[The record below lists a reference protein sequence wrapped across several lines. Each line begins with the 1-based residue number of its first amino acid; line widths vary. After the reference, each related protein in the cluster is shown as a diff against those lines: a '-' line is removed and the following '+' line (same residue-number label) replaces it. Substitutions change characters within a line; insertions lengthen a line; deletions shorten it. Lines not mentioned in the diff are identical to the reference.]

1 MTRQQTRLGSI
12 AGRAAVGLV
21 SAGLIAAA
29 ALFAPPAGAT
39 PETDADAAIT
49 AAWDTGGGDA
59 GPLGPKDGGV
69 YPAGDGFGQ
78 NFASGKIFFTPDTG
92 AHIVSGAILEKYE
105 SLGGPADSD
114 LGFPTIDEGAGRAAN
129 SRNSTF
135 SAPDK
140 PVIFWTPDTGA
151 RVVRGAINSAWDA
164 LGGSAGVLGVPSED
178 ETANGDT
185 VTQKFTGGEISW
197 DRKTKAF
204 TTVPPELAGQLGA
217 IEVPSDATSAI
228 AAARRAAG
236 GTLGPLGAE
245 EGAQYA
251 IGPDGVGQNY
261 AGGKIFYSPDSG
273 ANVVTGQ
280 VLAKYETVGG
290 PTGDLG
296 FPTASETDGGLTPQS
311 RVVSFGAAD
320 QPVIFWTPD
329 FGAVIVRGAMN
340 AAWQKLGG
348 ATGELGAP
356 KADQTDDG
364 NIVSQQFNGGSI
376 SFDKAADKFSTE
388 PAGLQSQL
396 AGLEVPGADAPQAPA
411 ATPAADPSGDKWYAW
426 NWWWLLGLIP
436 LVGVIALI
444 ALAVLRNR
452 RPRDDDDFDDDPYE
466 RGYDSGYD
474 DRYPQP
480 REDQSRE
487 PSDDDGFDTGAAS
500 PGAYASNSPWAS
512 GPSIASVPPFS
523 GIAAVPDSR
532 ATEEKDASDDY
543 ESDEYESD
551 DYDSDEYDADDY
563 TSGEYEAAE
572 IKESGDDGDEL
583 EDLRAPVLPLNF
595 DSDPDAVDTAPTRI
609 ESLPPGAH
617 DFDPPTTVVPLSS
630 ELSPEAEYESDFPSG
645 RHAAIQDDEPDD
657 AGWTSMRLAT
667 GDRYRAPEGYP
678 VKADTKT
685 GLYWA
690 PGSPGYRDVEAEIW
704 FASEE
709 FARTNGFVRAD

>member
-1 MTRQQTRLGSI
+1 MTRQRTRLGRF
-12 AGRAAVGLV
+12 AGRAATGLV
-21 SAGLIAAA
+21 SAALIAGTV
-29 ALFAPPAGAT
+29 LLAPPAAAT
-39 PETDADAAIT
+39 PEGDADAAIT
-49 AAWDTGGGDA
+49 ATWETGGGGG

-78 NFASGKIFFTPDTG
+78 NFASGKIFFTPETG

-151 RVVRGAINSAWDA
+151 RVVRGAINQAWDA

-178 ETANGDT
+178 ETTNGDT

-236 GTLGPLGAE
+236 GALGPLGAE

-251 IGPDGVGQNY
+251 IGADGVGQNY
-261 AGGKIFYSPDSG
+261 TGGKIFYSPDTG

-280 VLAKYETVGG
+280 VLAKYESVGG

-296 FPTASETDGGLTPQS
+296 FPTSSEADGGLTPES
-311 RVVSFGAAD
+311 RVVAFAAAD
-320 QPVIFWTPD
+320 KPVIFWTPD

-340 AAWQKLGG
+340 AAWEKLGG

-356 KADQTDDG
+356 KGDQSENGT
-364 NIVSQQFNGGSI
+364 VLSQQFNGGSI
-376 SFDKAADKFSTE
+376 SWDKAAAKFSTE

-411 ATPAADPSGDKWYAW
+411 DAPAATGGSDSGDKWYSSP
-426 NWWWLLGLIP
+426 WWWLLGLIP

-444 ALAVLRNR
+444 AIAVLRNR
-452 RPRDDDDFDDDPYE
+452 RPREDDEFNDDPYE
-466 RGYDSGYD
+466 RGYDGGYEDRYESGYPG
-474 DRYPQP
+474 RPEPALFTPQ
-480 REDQSRE
+480 
-487 PSDDDGFDTGAAS
+487 
-500 PGAYASNSPWAS
+500 SPWAS
-512 GPSIASVPPFS
+512 APP
-523 GIAAVPDSR
+523 
-532 ATEEKDASDDY
+532 TESESESDTDFDADDAGDDDYEYDEEPGDY
-543 ESDEYESD
+543 ESDEYGSD
-551 DYDSDEYDADDY
+551 DHDV
-563 TSGEYEAAE
+563 EA
-572 IKESGDDGDEL
+572 DEL
-583 EDLRAPVLPLNF
+583 EELGAPAEPLGF
-595 DSDPDAVDTAPTRI
+595 DHDPDAIDTAPTRI
-609 ESLPPGAH
+609 ESLPETGAE
-617 DFDPPTTVVPLSS
+617 DFDPPTTVV
-630 ELSPEAEYESDFPSG
+630 AEYEADFPSG
-645 RHAAIQDDEPDD
+645 RHAAIQIDETED

-678 VKADTKT
+678 IKADTKT

-690 PGSPGYRDVEAEIW
+690 PGSPGYRDTEAEIW

>member
-1 MTRQQTRLGSI
+1 MTRQRTRLGRL
-12 AGRAAVGLV
+12 AGRAATGLV
-21 SAGLIAAA
+21 SAALIAGMV
-29 ALFAPPAGAT
+29 LLAPPAVAT
-39 PETDADAAIT
+39 PEGDADAAIT
-49 AAWDTGGGDA
+49 AAWETGGGDG

-69 YPAGDGFGQ
+69 YPAGEGFGQ
-78 NFASGKIFFTPDTG
+78 NFAGGKIFFTPDTG

-151 RVVRGAINSAWDA
+151 RVVRGAINQAWDA

-178 ETANGDT
+178 ETTNGDT

-236 GTLGPLGAE
+236 GALGPLGAE

-251 IGPDGVGQNY
+251 IGADGVGQNY
-261 AGGKIFYSPDSG
+261 AGGKIFYSPDTG

-280 VLAKYETVGG
+280 VLAKYESVGG

-296 FPTASETDGGLTPQS
+296 FPTSSEADGGLTPQS
-311 RVVSFGAAD
+311 RVVAFAAAD
-320 QPVIFWTPD
+320 KPVIFWTPD

-340 AAWQKLGG
+340 AAWEKLGG

-356 KADQTDDG
+356 KGDQTENG
-364 NIVSQQFNGGSI
+364 TIVSQQFNGGSI
-376 SFDKAADKFSTE
+376 SWDKATSKFSTE

-411 ATPAADPSGDKWYAW
+411 DAPAATGGSDSGDKWYSSP
-426 NWWWLLGLIP
+426 WWWLLGLIP
-436 LVGVIALI
+436 LVGVIALVAI
-444 ALAVLRNR
+444 AVLRNR
-452 RPRDDDDFDDDPYE
+452 RSREDDDFNDDPYE
-466 RGYDSGYD
+466 RGFDGGYENRYESGYPS
-474 DRYPQP
+474 RPEPGVYPPQ
-480 REDQSRE
+480 
-487 PSDDDGFDTGAAS
+487 
-500 PGAYASNSPWAS
+500 SPWAS
-512 GPSIASVPPFS
+512 APPNES
-523 GIAAVPDSR
+523 G
-532 ATEEKDASDDY
+532 TEDDEAGGDDY
-543 ESDEYESD
+543 EYDED
-551 DYDSDEYDADDY
+551 PGDYDSDEYGSDEYGSDDRDV
-563 TSGEYEAAE
+563 E
-572 IKESGDDGDEL
+572 GDEL
-583 EDLRAPVLPLNF
+583 EELSAPEEPLSF
-595 DSDPDAVDTAPTRI
+595 DHDPDAVDTAPTRI
-609 ESLPPGAH
+609 ESLPEVGAEE
-617 DFDPPTTVVPLSS
+617 FDPPTTVVPLTSG
-630 ELSPEAEYESDFPSG
+630 LAQPEYEPDFPSG
-645 RHAAIQDDEPDD
+645 RHAAIQDEEPED

-678 VKADTKT
+678 IKADTKT

-690 PGSPGYRDVEAEIW
+690 PGSPGYRDTEAEIW

>member
-1 MTRQQTRLGSI
+1 MTRQRSRLSRI
-12 AGRAAVGLV
+12 AGRLAVGLV
-21 SAGLIAAA
+21 SAGLFASV
-29 ALFAPPAGAT
+29 LMAPPAVAT
-39 PETDADAAIT
+39 PEGDADAAIT
-49 AAWDTGGGDA
+49 AAWETGGGET

-78 NFASGKIFFTPDTG
+78 NFASGKIFFTPETG
-92 AHIVSGAILEKYE
+92 AHVISGAILEKYE

-114 LGFPTIDEGAGRAAN
+114 LGFPTIDEGPGRAAN

-135 SAPDK
+135 SAPDN

-178 ETANGDT
+178 ETTNGDT

-197 DRKTKAF
+197 NRKTRAF

-217 IEVPSDATSAI
+217 IEVPVDATSAI

-236 GTLGPLGAE
+236 GALGPLGAE

-251 IGPDGVGQNY
+251 IGADGVGQNY
-261 AGGKIFYSPDSG
+261 AGGKIFYSPDTG

-280 VLAKYETVGG
+280 VLAKYESVGG

-296 FPTASETDGGLTPQS
+296 FPITSEADGGLAPES
-311 RVVSFGAAD
+311 RVVAFAAED

-348 ATGELGAP
+348 ATGDLGAP
-356 KADQTDDG
+356 KADQTENGD
-364 NIVSQQFNGGSI
+364 IVSQQFNGGSI
-376 SFDKAADKFSTE
+376 SWDRAAKKFSTE

-396 AGLEVPGADAPQAPA
+396 AGLQVPGVDAPQAPA
-411 ATPAADPSGDKWYAW
+411 DTPAATGGSDSGDKWYSSR
-426 NWWWLLGLIP
+426 WWWLLGLIP

-444 ALAVLRNR
+444 AIAVLRNR
-452 RPRDDDDFDDDPYE
+452 RPRENDEFGDDLYDRGFDGGYE
-466 RGYDSGYD
+466 DRYESGYPS
-474 DRYPQP
+474 RPEPAVYTPQ
-480 REDQSRE
+480 
-487 PSDDDGFDTGAAS
+487 
-500 PGAYASNSPWAS
+500 SPWAS
-512 GPSIASVPPFS
+512 APTA
-523 GIAAVPDSR
+523 
-532 ATEEKDASDDY
+532 
-543 ESDEYESD
+543 ESDTDE
-551 DYDSDEYDADDY
+551 DYGDEYDEEPGDFE
-563 TSGEYEAAE
+563 SGEYGSEDRDADADEFAE
-572 IKESGDDGDEL
+572 ELGVAEESALSFDD
-583 EDLRAPVLPLNF
+583 
-595 DSDPDAVDTAPTRI
+595 DPDAVDTAPTRI
-609 ESLPPGAH
+609 ES
-617 DFDPPTTVVPLSS
+617 PTAVVPLA
-630 ELSPEAEYESDFPSG
+630 PPTAEYEPDFPSG
-645 RHAAIQDDEPDD
+645 RHAAIQDDEPED

-678 VKADTKT
+678 IKADTKT

-690 PGSPGYRDVEAEIW
+690 PGSPGYRDTEAEIW

>member
-1 MTRQQTRLGSI
+1 MTRQRTRLGRL
-12 AGRAAVGLV
+12 AGRAATGLV
-21 SAGLIAAA
+21 SAALIAGTV
-29 ALFAPPAGAT
+29 LLAPPAAAT
-39 PETDADAAIT
+39 PEGDADAAIT

-151 RVVRGAINSAWDA
+151 RVVRGAINQAWDA

-178 ETANGDT
+178 ETTNGDT

-236 GTLGPLGAE
+236 GALGPLGAE

-251 IGPDGVGQNY
+251 IGADGVGQNY
-261 AGGKIFYSPDSG
+261 AGGKIFYSPDTG
-273 ANVVTGQ
+273 ANVLTGL
-280 VLAKYETVGG
+280 VLAKYESVGG

-296 FPTASETDGGLTPQS
+296 FPTSSEADGGLTPQS
-311 RVVSFGAAD
+311 RVAAFAAAD
-320 QPVIFWTPD
+320 KPVIFWTPD

-340 AAWQKLGG
+340 AAWEKLGG

-356 KADQTDDG
+356 KGDQTENG
-364 NIVSQQFNGGSI
+364 TVVTQQFNGGSI
-376 SFDKAADKFSTE
+376 SWDKAADKFSTE

-411 ATPAADPSGDKWYAW
+411 DAPEAAGGGSGSGDKWYSSP
-426 NWWWLLGLIP
+426 WWWLLGLIP
-436 LVGVIALI
+436 LVGVIALVAI
-444 ALAVLRNR
+444 AVLRNR
-452 RPRDDDDFDDDPYE
+452 RSREDDEFADDPYE
-466 RGYDSGYD
+466 RGYEGTYEDRYESGYPS
-474 DRYPQP
+474 RPEPAVYTPQ
-480 REDQSRE
+480 
-487 PSDDDGFDTGAAS
+487 
-500 PGAYASNSPWAS
+500 SPWAS
-512 GPSIASVPPFS
+512 APP
-523 GIAAVPDSR
+523 ADSD
-532 ATEEKDASDDY
+532 TEDRETGDDDYEYDEEPGEY
-543 ESDEYESD
+543 ESDEYG
-551 DYDSDEYDADDY
+551 SDEQDV
-563 TSGEYEAAE
+563 E
-572 IKESGDDGDEL
+572 GDEL
-583 EDLRAPVLPLNF
+583 EELGAPEEPLSF
-595 DSDPDAVDTAPTRI
+595 EHDPDAVDTAPTRI
-609 ESLPPGAH
+609 ESPPEIVAEE
-617 DFDPPTTVVPLSS
+617 FDPPTTAIS
-630 ELSPEAEYESDFPSG
+630 EYEADFPSG
-645 RHAAIQDDEPDD
+645 RHAAIQDDEPED

-678 VKADTKT
+678 IKADTKT

-690 PGSPGYRDVEAEIW
+690 PGSPGYRDTEAEIW

>member
-1 MTRQQTRLGSI
+1 MTRQRTRLGRL
-12 AGRAAVGLV
+12 AGRAATGLV
-21 SAGLIAAA
+21 SAGLIAATV
-29 ALFAPPAGAT
+29 LLAPPVAAT
-39 PETDADAAIT
+39 PEGDADAAIT
-49 AAWDTGGGDA
+49 TAWQTGGGDG

-69 YPAGDGFGQ
+69 YPAGEGFGQ
-78 NFASGKIFFTPDTG
+78 NFAGGKIFFTPDTG

-151 RVVRGAINSAWDA
+151 RVVRGAINQAWDA

-178 ETANGDT
+178 EITDGDR

-236 GTLGPLGAE
+236 GALGPLGAE

-251 IGPDGVGQNY
+251 IGADGVGQNY
-261 AGGKIFYSPDSG
+261 AGGKIFYSPDTG

-280 VLAKYETVGG
+280 VLAKYESVGG

-296 FPTASETDGGLTPQS
+296 FPTSSATDGGLAPES
-311 RVVSFGAAD
+311 RVAGFAAAD
-320 QPVIFWTPD
+320 KPVIFWTPD

-340 AAWQKLGG
+340 AAWEKLGG

-356 KADQTDDG
+356 KGDQTENG
-364 NIVSQQFNGGSI
+364 TVVSQQFNGGSI
-376 SFDKAADKFSTE
+376 SWDKAAGKFSTE

-411 ATPAADPSGDKWYAW
+411 DAPGATGGGSDSGDKWYTSP
-426 NWWWLLGLIP
+426 WWWLLGLIP

-444 ALAVLRNR
+444 AMAVLRNR
-452 RPRDDDDFDDDPYE
+452 RTREDDEFRDDHYD
-466 RGYDSGYD
+466 RGYDGGYEDRYESGYP
-474 DRYPQP
+474 DRPEPAVYTPQ
-480 REDQSRE
+480 
-487 PSDDDGFDTGAAS
+487 
-500 PGAYASNSPWAS
+500 SPWAS
-512 GPSIASVPPFS
+512 APLTDS
-523 GIAAVPDSR
+523 GTDDRAGDEEAADDDYEYD
-532 ATEEKDASDDY
+532 EEPGVY
-543 ESDEYESD
+543 ESDEYGSD
-551 DYDSDEYDADDY
+551 DHDV
-563 TSGEYEAAE
+563 
-572 IKESGDDGDEL
+572 DGDEL
-583 EDLRAPVLPLNF
+583 EESDAAGELLGF
-595 DSDPDAVDTAPTRI
+595 DHDPDAVDTAPTRI
-609 ESLPPGAH
+609 ESLPETGAEE
-617 DFDPPTTVVPLSS
+617 FDAPTTSIS
-630 ELSPEAEYESDFPSG
+630 EYEPDFPSG
-645 RHAAIQDDEPDD
+645 RHAAIQIDEPED

-667 GDRYRAPEGYP
+667 ADRYRAPEGYP
-678 VKADTKT
+678 IKADTKT

-690 PGSPGYRDVEAEIW
+690 PGSPGYRDTEAEIW

>member
-1 MTRQQTRLGSI
+1 MTRQRTRLGRL
-12 AGRAAVGLV
+12 AGRAATGLV
-21 SAGLIAAA
+21 SAALIAGMV
-29 ALFAPPAGAT
+29 LLAPPAAAT
-39 PETDADAAIT
+39 PEGDADAAIT
-49 AAWDTGGGDA
+49 AAWETGGGDG

-151 RVVRGAINSAWDA
+151 RVVRGAVNQAWDA

-178 ETANGDT
+178 ETTNGDT

-236 GTLGPLGAE
+236 GALGPLGAE

-251 IGPDGVGQNY
+251 IGADGVGQNY
-261 AGGKIFYSPDSG
+261 AGGKIFYSPDTG

-296 FPTASETDGGLTPQS
+296 FPTTSEADGGLTPQS
-311 RVVSFGAAD
+311 RVVAFAAAD
-320 QPVIFWTPD
+320 KPVIFWTPD

-340 AAWQKLGG
+340 AAWDKLGG

-356 KADQTDDG
+356 KADQTENG
-364 NIVSQQFNGGSI
+364 TVVSQQFNGGSI
-376 SFDKAADKFSTE
+376 SWDKATNKFSTE

-411 ATPAADPSGDKWYAW
+411 DAPAATGGSDSGDKWYSSP
-426 NWWWLLGLIP
+426 WWWLLGLIP

-444 ALAVLRNR
+444 AIAVLRNR
-452 RPRDDDDFDDDPYE
+452 RPREDDEFSDDPYE
-466 RGYDSGYD
+466 RGYDGGYEDRYESGYPS
-474 DRYPQP
+474 RPEPAVYPPQ
-480 REDQSRE
+480 
-487 PSDDDGFDTGAAS
+487 
-500 PGAYASNSPWAS
+500 SPWAS
-512 GPSIASVPPFS
+512 GTPAES
-523 GIAAVPDSR
+523 DS
-532 ATEEKDASDDY
+532 ADDETGDDDYEYNEEPGDY
-543 ESDEYESD
+543 ESDEYGSD
-551 DYDSDEYDADDY
+551 DHDVE
-563 TSGEYEAAE
+563 
-572 IKESGDDGDEL
+572 GDEL
-583 EDLRAPVLPLNF
+583 EELGAPEEPLSF
-595 DSDPDAVDTAPTRI
+595 DHDPDAVDTAPTRI
-609 ESLPPGAH
+609 EAPPETGAEE
-617 DFDPPTTVVPLSS
+617 FDPPTTVVPLTSG
-630 ELSPEAEYESDFPSG
+630 LAQPEYEPDFPSG
-645 RHAAIQDDEPDD
+645 RHAAIQIEEPED

-678 VKADTKT
+678 IKADTKT

-690 PGSPGYRDVEAEIW
+690 PGSPGYRDTEAEIW

>member
-1 MTRQQTRLGSI
+1 MTRQQTRLGRI

-21 SAGLIAAA
+21 SAGLIAAS

-39 PETDADAAIT
+39 PESDADAAIT

-69 YPAGDGFGQ
+69 YPAGEGFGQ
-78 NFASGKIFFTPDTG
+78 NFAGGKIFFAPDTG

-164 LGGSAGVLGVPSED
+164 LGGSAGVLGVPSDD

-197 DRKTKAF
+197 DRKTRAF

-217 IEVPSDATSAI
+217 IDVPSDATSAI
-228 AAARRAAG
+228 AAARRVAG
-236 GTLGPLGAE
+236 GALGPLGAE

-251 IGPDGVGQNY
+251 IGADGVGQNY
-261 AGGKIFYSPDSG
+261 AGGKIFYNPETG

-280 VLAKYETVGG
+280 VLAKYESVGG

-296 FPTASETDGGLTPQS
+296 FPTTSETDGGLTPQS
-311 RVVSFGAAD
+311 RVVTFAAED

-329 FGAVIVRGAMN
+329 FGAVIVRGSMN

-356 KADQTDDG
+356 KTDQAETGDV
-364 NIVSQQFNGGSI
+364 ISQQFSGGSI
-376 SFDKAADKFSTE
+376 SWDKAAKKFSTE

-411 ATPAADPSGDKWYAW
+411 ATSTADDSGDKWYAW

-444 ALAVLRNR
+444 AIAVLRNR
-452 RPRDDDDFDDDPYE
+452 RPRADDGFDDDPYD
-466 RGYDSGYD
+466 RGYD
-474 DRYPQP
+474 DRYDQP
-480 REDQSRE
+480 REPRDDGYDAGPAFARE
-487 PSDDDGFDTGAAS
+487 PSAFAS
-500 PGAYASNSPWAS
+500 QSPWAVPAV
-512 GPSIASVPPFS
+512 GSVPPFS
-523 GIAAVPDSR
+523 GMAVVPDLR
-532 ATEEKDASDDY
+532 PDDTDDEY
-543 ESDEYESD
+543 AEESDEFD
-551 DYDSDEYDADDY
+551 DDSDEYDSDAYDSDA
-563 TSGEYEAAE
+563 YESE
-572 IKESGDDGDEL
+572 GDEL
-583 EDLRAPVLPLNF
+583 EEAH
-595 DSDPDAVDTAPTRI
+595 DPDAVVTAPTRI
-609 ESLPPGAH
+609 ESVDH
-617 DFDPPTTVVPLSS
+617 DYEPPTTVVPSAPAQ
-630 ELSPEAEYESDFPSG
+630 EGEYESDFPSG
-645 RHAAIQDDEPDD
+645 RHAAIQIEEPED

-678 VKADTKT
+678 IKADTKT
-685 GLYWA
+685 GLYWS